1 MVRIISVIVLF
12 LSLIA
17 LAVFEQIYIKKTYDF
32 MKTETKILVQRVME
46 TPDLDDETVIA
57 DDVKMRAER
66 LNNYWQAREHKL
78 CTLIRHVDLSY
89 ISDALIYAKN
99 FIEFDNK
106 EESMAGLARLTYL
119 LDTYSKM
126 YGFNGANII

>member
-99 FIEFDNK
+99 FIDFDNK